1 MAKNP
6 AARQAAYR
14 QKHLHDLDGTKARL
28 NLILDQRAKLAL
40 ARLARHH
47 GLTQTALLEK
57 LLSEAQ
63 NQALAGMTAEE
74 ASAYYD
80 AVTA

>member
-14 QKHLHDLDGTKARL
+14 QKHLHDLDSTKARL
-28 NLILDQRAKLAL
+28 NLILDQHVKLAL
-40 ARLARHH
+40 ARLAHH
-47 GLTQTALLEK
+47 QGLTQTALLEK
-57 LLSEAQ
+57 LLIEAQ

-80 AVTA
+80 AVTP